1 MRLEPNDRVGGYKIT
16 RFVREGSTGALYI
29 AHRIGAP
36 GFAPYSALKLVTPKL
51 FDRPEK
57 SEALDE
63 EIVRAAKVDDPRI
76 VRFEELGDDRGTRY
90 LAMECVRGFSLFDM
104 LAFYYERD
112 RRIRPGLAVYIAMQ
126 AALGM
131 QATHEARDGKGNH
144 LRLVHGGL
152 TTKRV
157 LVTWKGYVKIVRLG
171 MMGAAKPLP
180 LTSWQRLFR
189 APEQEGAGDGEAPDG
204 RVDVY
209 ALGAVLL
216 ASLARGGLPVLDG
229 VIDRS
234 AIPDA
239 LARAEDVPRELGEV
253 IAHALEPRRSDRST
267 ALGFYRELV
276 DAMPS
281 ALKVT
286 PSDVARELAAIRL
299 DREFG
304 AFAQDRSVVGAS
316 FVPPRMTDVPSPFST
331 SPRGGESTRVVVPA
345 TPRLPEIVAR
355 ESSSPNAH
363 TAPTMVPG
371 AMPSVAADDA
381 ATGTAEDG
389 VPTVVAAPPS
399 DPVII
404 EPTPSAPIVGP
415 AKAAE
420 PGADSA
426 TATVS
431 PPSPA
436 AAATTETEPAPAPAV
451 EPEKKASFPPAAM
464 IAIAFLAGV
473 IVTLVY
479 AALRRGESSS
489 RSPEPGP
496 AVAQGAPGAQL
507 FPAFQPMPISSSL
520 RAIAERG
527 VATAKPSASP
537 PDVDGGAIAQAP
549 DAAAPKPDASAPNA
563 RVSATTTAEN
573 DEAFTRASSHVL
585 AGDVQGAR
593 AILDARFSNGVAAS
607 DELTLLRAI
616 CKEQHDTVCLERL
629 KSSR

>member
-36 GFAPYSALKLVTPKL
+36 GFAPYSAVKLVTPKL
-51 FDRPEK
+51 FDTPEK

-63 EIVRAAKVDDPRI
+63 EIIRAAKVDDPRL
-76 VRFEELGDDRGTRY
+76 VRLEELGDDRGTRY

-112 RRIRPGLAVYIAMQ
+112 RRIRPGLAVYVAMQ

-131 QATHEARDGKGNH
+131 QATHEARDGKGNP
-144 LRLVHGGL
+144 LRLLHGAL

-157 LVTWKGYVKIVRLG
+157 LVTWKGHVKIVRLG
-171 MMGAAKPLP
+171 LMGATKLFP

-189 APEQEGAGDGEAPDG
+189 APEQEGAGDGEEPDG
-204 RVDVY
+204 RIDVY

-229 VIDRS
+229 AIDRS

-239 LARAEDVPRELGEV
+239 LARADDVPRELGEV
-253 IAHALEPRRSDRST
+253 IAHALEPRRSDRSN
-267 ALGFYRELV
+267 ALSFYRELV

-304 AFAQDRSVVGAS
+304 AFAQDRSLVGAS
-316 FVPPRMTDVPSPFST
+316 FVPPKMTDVPSPFSA
-331 SPRGGESTRVVVPA
+331 SPRQEEAASRIVVPA
-345 TPRLPEIVAR
+345 TPRLPEILAR
-355 ESSSPNAH
+355 EEPPPDVHS
-363 TAPTMVPG
+363 TPTTVPA
-371 AMPSVAADDA
+371 AMES
-381 ATGTAEDG
+381 TGEEGDRK
-389 VPTVVAAPPS
+389 VVSAPPS

-404 EPTPSAPIVGP
+404 EPTPSAPIVG
-415 AKAAE
+415 AA
-420 PGADSA
+420 S
-426 TATVS
+426 
-431 PPSPA
+431 
-436 AAATTETEPAPAPAV
+436 TEAVEPAPAAPARAPAS
-451 EPEKKASFPPAAM
+451 EPAAPRASDPAPPAEPAKRAPFPPAAM
-464 IAIAFLAGV
+464 VAIAFLAGV

-479 AALRRGESSS
+479 SALRRDESSA
-489 RSPEPGP
+489 RPPD
-496 AVAQGAPGAQL
+496 ATTTVAAQGAAGAPGAQL

-527 VATAKPSASP
+527 VATARPSATP
-537 PDVDGGAIAQAP
+537 PDVDGGGPTSAP
-549 DAAAPKPDASAPNA
+549 DAAAPKADASAPNG
-563 RVSATTTAEN
+563 RSAASTTAED

-585 AGDVQGAR
+585 AGDVQGGR
-593 AILDARFSNGVAAS
+593 AILDARFSKGVATG

-616 CKEQHDTVCLERL
+616 CKEQHDTVCLDRL